1 MGNHRVAGA
10 VPRAGTAGMDSQYAS
25 EGTTAR
31 FAGALTLRNW
41 SVATRLIAVIVL
53 ALLMGLVFGGLR
65 VSSAAD
71 SADEFGHV
79 SQLADLG
86 QQITVLVQAME
97 DERDQTTGL
106 IPISGTDAS
115 QLNTAYAVTDAAA
128 AKVKATAAGIDGSFP
143 ANIQTRVA
151 TVVSEIT
158 NLKALRTSAQA
169 SQSALAVID
178 GNYST
183 DITNM
188 IALNGQIA
196 QGTSDSI
203 LVNDVQ
209 TLNSLSLAK
218 DQAA

>member
-10 VPRAGTAGMDSQYAS
+10 VPRAGTAGTDSQYAS

-41 SVATRLIAVIVL
+41 SVSTRLIAVIVL

-86 QQITVLVQAME
+86 QQITVLVQALE

-106 IPISGTDAS
+106 IP
-115 QLNTAYAVTDAAA
+115 
-128 AKVKATAAGIDGSFP
+128 
-143 ANIQTRVA
+143 
-151 TVVSEIT
+151 
-158 NLKALRTSAQA
+158 
-169 SQSALAVID
+169 
-178 GNYST
+178 
-183 DITNM
+183 
-188 IALNGQIA
+188 
-196 QGTSDSI
+196 
-203 LVNDVQ
+203 
-209 TLNSLSLAK
+209 
-218 DQAA
+218 